1 MRILFTLIKQI
12 HLVGTDV
19 YNILTRGDKIGDK
32 MKDDAWDIRKE
43 GKLNKGNIVFTEE
56 IKEMVDSIKDCGPQ
70 EIEEDPGLLICI
82 VCNTGSSPMGEA
94 FECGDI
100 FVGYCQGCGDHG
112 EFVYERDLA

>member
-1 MRILFTLIKQI
+1 
-12 HLVGTDV
+12 LVGTDV

-32 MKDDAWDIRKE
+32 MID
-43 GKLNKGNIVFTEE
+43 N
-56 IKEMVDSIKDCGPQ
+56 IKDCGPQ

-112 EFVYERDLA
+112 EFVYERDLE